1 MSKSNKKFINDEDVK
16 IKENRKALNKRERR
30 RIKQYINN
38 IDSEEIDDYV
48 DEFESSG
55 LYRGWIS

>member
-30 RIKQYINN
+30 KIKQYINN

-55 LYRGWIS
+55 LFRG

>member
-30 RIKQYINN
+30 KIKQYINN
-38 IDSEEIDDYV
+38 IDSEDIDDYV

-55 LYRGWIS
+55 LFRG

>member
-16 IKENRKALNKRERR
+16 IKENRKALNKRERI

-55 LYRGWIS
+55 LYRG

>member
-48 DEFESSG
+48 DEYESSG
-55 LYRGWIS
+55 LYRG

>member
-55 LYRGWIS
+55 LYRG

>member
-1 MSKSNKKFINDEDVK
+1 MSKSNKKFNNDEDVK

-55 LYRGWIS
+55 LYRG